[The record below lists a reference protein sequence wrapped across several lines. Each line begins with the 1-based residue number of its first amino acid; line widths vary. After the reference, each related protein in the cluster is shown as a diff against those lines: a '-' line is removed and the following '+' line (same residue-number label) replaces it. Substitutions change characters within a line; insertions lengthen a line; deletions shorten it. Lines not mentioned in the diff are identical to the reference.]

1 MATTVR
7 MTPIPLDIERQS
19 FDVIVIGAG
28 INGAGIARD
37 AAMRGLEVLL
47 IDKGDIASG
56 TTARSTR
63 LIHGGL
69 RYLEYYEVPLVRE
82 SLRERE
88 ILLHIAPNLVH
99 PLPFLIPIY
108 EGGKRGPKLI
118 RLGMMAYDVLSF
130 DKSMK
135 RHHMLSREQTLQLE
149 PGLTATGLLGAAY
162 YYDAQITFPE
172 RLTVENVLA
181 ARDKGAVVL
190 TYCKVDHPLTDDN
203 GNVTGIAFTDCI
215 GGGTYSVHAPIT
227 VNVAGPWVDEVI
239 GVREK
244 QRYIGGTK
252 GSHIVV
258 DAFPGAPKEALYVEA
273 AADRRPYF
281 IVPWNGR
288 YLIGTTDI
296 RHKGDFDNVVPND
309 DELEYLVNET
319 NRVIP
324 EAHLKRT
331 DILYAYAGVRPLP
344 YKEEGT
350 PGSITRKHVI
360 HVHKAPLNGMIS
372 IIGGKITTYRRLAE
386 QTVDAVFKLL
396 KRPAPPSLT
405 SKMPLPCAN
414 TYDFDRFAANLKSTS
429 GLDESVVQRLVRIYG
444 VHAKQI
450 TQLAG
455 DDPVLRGSF
464 SPDTG
469 AIGAEVPYAVQSE
482 LAETLVDIL
491 MHRTMIGLD
500 ASVGRDAVDNAVK
513 IAQQTLG
520 WDEERARA
528 ERAGYRD
535 YVQYLRPRALPDEV
549 PLA

>member
-1 MATTVR
+1 M
-7 MTPIPLDIERQS
+7 I
-19 FDVIVIGAG
+19 
-28 INGAGIARD
+28 
-37 AAMRGLEVLL
+37 
-47 IDKGDIASG
+47 
-56 TTARSTR
+56 
-63 LIHGGL
+63 
-69 RYLEYYEVPLVRE
+69 
-82 SLRERE
+82 
-88 ILLHIAPNLVH
+88 
-99 PLPFLIPIY
+99 
-108 EGGKRGPKLI
+108 
-118 RLGMMAYDVLSF
+118 AYDVLSY

-135 RHHMLSREQTLQLE
+135 RHHMLSREQTLRLE
-149 PGLTATGLLGAAY
+149 PGLNASGLLGAAY

-172 RLTVENVLA
+172 RLTIENALA

-190 TYCKVDHPLTDDN
+190 TYCNVDHPLTDDR
-203 GNVTGIAFTDCI
+203 GNVTGIAFTDRI

-227 VNVAGPWVDEVI
+227 VNVAGPWVDEVLA
-239 GVREK
+239 GRER

-296 RHKGDFDNVVPND
+296 RHSGDFDEVVPD
-309 DELEYLVNET
+309 DEEIEYLVNET
-319 NRVIP
+319 NRIIP
-324 EAHLKRT
+324 DAHLKRT

-386 QTVDAVFKLL
+386 QTIDAVFKLL

-405 SKMPLPCAN
+405 GKVPLPGAN
-414 TYDFDRFAANLKSTS
+414 TFDFDRFTANLTSTS
-429 GLDESVVQRLVRIYG
+429 GLEGSVVQRLARIYG

-450 TQLAG
+450 IQLAG
-455 DDPVLRGSF
+455 NDPVLRGSF

-469 AIGAEVPYAVQSE
+469 AIGAEIPYAVQSE
-482 LAETLVDIL
+482 MAETLVDIL
-491 MHRTMIGLD
+491 MRRTMVGLD
-500 ASVGRDAVDNAVK
+500 ASAGRDAVENAVK

-520 WDEERARA
+520 WNDERARA
-528 ERAGYRD
+528 ELAGYRD

-549 PLA
+549 PIR

>member
-1 MATTVR
+1 MR
-7 MTPIPLDIERQS
+7 MTPIPSDIERQS

-28 INGAGIARD
+28 INGAGIARE

-47 IDKGDIASG
+47 VDKGDIASG

-88 ILLHIAPNLVH
+88 ILLRIAPHLVH

-118 RLGMMAYDVLSF
+118 RVGMIAYDVLSY

-149 PGLTATGLLGAAY
+149 PSLNPAGLLGAAY
-162 YYDAQITFPE
+162 YYDAQVTFPE
-172 RLTVENVLA
+172 RLAVENALS
-181 ARDKGAVVL
+181 ARENGAVVL
-190 TYCKVDHPLTDDN
+190 TYCNVDRLLSDDRAN
-203 GNVTGIAFTDCI
+203 IAGIDFTDLI
-215 GGGTYSVHAPIT
+215 GGGTYSVRAPVT
-227 VNVAGPWVDEVI
+227 VNVAGPWVDEI
-239 GVREK
+239 LGDRAHE
-244 QRYIGGTK
+244 RYIGGTK

-258 DAFPGAPKEALYVEA
+258 KAFSGAPKEALYVEA
-273 AADRRPYF
+273 SSDRRPYF
-281 IVPWNGR
+281 IVPWNDL

-296 RHKGDFDNVVPND
+296 RHDGDFDYVVPND
-309 DELEYLVNET
+309 GELEYLVNET

-324 EAHLKRT
+324 NANLTRG

-350 PGSITRKHVI
+350 PGSITRKHII
-360 HVHKAPLNGMIS
+360 HAHKAPLHGMIS

-386 QTVDAVFKLL
+386 ETIDMAFKLL
-396 KRPAPPSLT
+396 NRPAPPSLT
-405 SKMPLPCAN
+405 GKVPLPGGN
-414 TYDFDRFAANLKSTS
+414 TFDLDHFAANLKTTS
-429 GLDESVVQRLVRIYG
+429 GLDDDVVRRLVQIYG

-450 TQLAG
+450 AQIAG
-455 DDPVLRGSF
+455 DDPILRERF

-469 AIGAEVPYAVQSE
+469 AIGAEIPYAVQSE
-482 LAETLVDIL
+482 MAETLIDIL
-491 MHRTMIGLD
+491 MRRTMVGLD
-500 ASVGRDAVDNAVK
+500 ESAGRDAVDNAVK
-513 IAQQTLG
+513 VARQALG
-520 WDEERARA
+520 WDEECVRAA
-528 ERAGYRD
+528 TVAYDD
-535 YVQYLRPRALPDEV
+535 YLGHLRPRELPREAHAD
-549 PLA
+549 